1 MKRFIALLL
10 AILLIAGTLSACGG
24 GSGGNHAL
32 IGTWEYRRQGLQGVG
47 VYVYIFNADGTGTR
61 GFDEMMEDFTWT
73 ADTSGEGILTL
84 APYWIEDWNY
94 SISGRTLTLSFWTEE
109 IRLTRAS

>member
-1 MKRFIALLL
+1 MKKFVAILLL
-10 AILLIAGTLSACGG
+10 AILITTILSACGG
-24 GSGGNHAL
+24 DDDNSL
-32 IGTWEYRRQGLQGVG
+32 VGTWEYRRRAGAEVG
-47 VYVYIFNADGTGTR
+47 VYVYIFHADGTGTR

-73 ADTSGEGILTL
+73 ADTSGEVILTL